1 MFPGRVTGGP
11 PCIWQCTP
19 PAAVPPSLPFLSP
32 LLFFFTPSPPYP
44 SRACTEPKMRLP
56 RRMYAEA
63 SALPGP
69 GGGSKIVPELLW
81 FLCTQSMTQTAPP
94 LAESVRYTVGWPP
107 CGAPGFFPSR
117 SPLWHL
123 IVWSLVECHPLTRL
137 WLVGWWAVGN
147 WAARDGIFP
156 EV

>member
-1 MFPGRVTGGP
+1 MDPRSG
-11 PCIWQCTP
+11 
-19 PAAVPPSLPFLSP
+19 AVVSRKGHRWPSLHLAMHAPSSCPSLPSFSLPSS
-32 LLFFFTPSPPYP
+32 FFYPPP
-44 SRACTEPKMRLP
+44 PPHIHLELALNLRCCLP
-56 RRMYAEA
+56 RRMYADA

-81 FLCTQSMTQTAPP
+81 FLCIQSMTQTAPP

-107 CGAPGFFPSR
+107 CGAPGFFPSW

-147 WAARDGIFP
+147 WAA
-156 EV
+156 